1 MKTRLITTIIL
12 SALFLGA
19 CQSKAIP
26 QTATITPQL
35 TATLETATSIPATQ
49 ANEIT
54 IEQIGNAKVLSPQ
67 TQKEVQLKEG
77 KYEGGSGPDYMLVQL
92 QPQSAIGDLNG
103 DGKADAAVLL
113 SENDGGSGV
122 FVSLVVFIANEK
134 GFSQSTPMLV
144 DDRPIINQLTIKN
157 GIISLDAAIHD
168 VNDTMVAPTLKI
180 AGNYQLYGNKI
191 IAVGLS
197 ETSGDVKR
205 SIQIDSPIDRAQV
218 SGTVEV
224 KGSMPAAPFE
234 NTLRFRFYDASGS
247 ALSEGSFMVKADDM
261 GKPATFDN
269 VLTLPQNPSGGL
281 IRFELADLSAKD
293 GSALALASV
302 ELVLK

>member
-1 MKTRLITTIIL
+1 
-12 SALFLGA
+12 
-19 CQSKAIP
+19 
-26 QTATITPQL
+26 
-35 TATLETATSIPATQ
+35 
-49 ANEIT
+49 
-54 IEQIGNAKVLSPQ
+54 
-67 TQKEVQLKEG
+67 
-77 KYEGGSGPDYMLVQL
+77 
-92 QPQSAIGDLNG
+92 
-103 DGKADAAVLL
+103 
-113 SENDGGSGV
+113 
-122 FVSLVVFIANEK
+122 
-134 GFSQSTPMLV
+134 
-144 DDRPIINQLTIKN
+144 
-157 GIISLDAAIHD
+157 
-168 VNDTMVAPTLKI
+168 
-180 AGNYQLYGNKI
+180 
-191 IAVGLS
+191 
-197 ETSGDVKR
+197 VKR